1 MYVGFE
7 IHQTSYIYYGM
18 PGIEF
23 EFNRFF
29 LLMALFL
36 VLRNTILLVIRT
48 FVLVLHLTY
57 KKHFDNQCGVITT

>member
-7 IHQTSYIYYGM
+7 IHQTRYIYYGM

-48 FVLVLHLTY
+48 FVLVLLLTY
-57 KKHFDNQCGVITT
+57 KKHFDNPCGVITT